1 MADVADN
8 GTLKDKV
15 KTTLN
20 GVRQSLQAHGGDVDL
35 VGVSDDG
42 AVQVRLTGSCHGCPG
57 ATMTLRLGIERI
69 LKQQVPEV
77 TSVEAV

>member
-15 KTTLN
+15 ETTLN

-42 AVQVRLTGSCHGCPG
+42 AVQVRLTGACHGCPG